1 MMINIKVH
9 SQEGSTI
16 KLSYK
21 LLHEF
26 WNRFIP
32 NRETCAS
39 DWL

>member
-1 MMINIKVH
+1 MMINNKVH

-26 WNRFIP
+26 
-32 NRETCAS
+32 
-39 DWL
+39 